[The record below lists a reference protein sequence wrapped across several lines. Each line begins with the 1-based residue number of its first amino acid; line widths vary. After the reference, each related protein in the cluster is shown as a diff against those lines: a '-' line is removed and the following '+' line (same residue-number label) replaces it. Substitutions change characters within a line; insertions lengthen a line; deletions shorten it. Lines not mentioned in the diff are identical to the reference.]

1 MNKTLRSKRLDITDY
16 NVRLWGDTCFI
27 ENRYNL
33 DIILQRDNN
42 NNLLCFGLQ
51 TNLSNED
58 KEEKVIRMCEEI
70 ENKIRE
76 LDQYLK
82 EGE

>member
-1 MNKTLRSKRLDITDY
+1 MNKVLRSKRLGIIDY
-16 NVRLWGDTCFI
+16 NIRLWGNTCFI

-33 DIILQRDNN
+33 DIILQRDNE
-42 NNLLCFGLQ
+42 NNLMCFGLQ
-51 TNLSNED
+51 TNLNNDD
-58 KEEKVIRMCEEI
+58 KEEKIIKICEEI

-76 LDQYLK
+76 LNQYLK

>member
-1 MNKTLRSKRLDITDY
+1 MNKLLKNKKLDIIDY
-16 NVRLWGDTCFI
+16 TIRLWGSTCFI

-33 DIILQRDNN
+33 DIILQRDNE
-42 NNLLCFGLQ
+42 NNLICFGLQ
-51 TNLSNED
+51 TNLQNDD
-58 KEEKVIRMCEEI
+58 KEEKVIKICEEI